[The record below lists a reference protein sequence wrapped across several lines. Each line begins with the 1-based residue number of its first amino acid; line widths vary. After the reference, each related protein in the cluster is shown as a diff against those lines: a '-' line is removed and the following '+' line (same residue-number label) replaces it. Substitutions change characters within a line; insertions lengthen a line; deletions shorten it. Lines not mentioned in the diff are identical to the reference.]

1 VAERS
6 AAHAALGRAVREVR
20 ADRRLSQEQLAHLSG
35 LDRSYVGGI
44 ERGERNPSYAN
55 LRKIADAL
63 GVPSSALLARAEELE
78 PHTGA

>member
-6 AAHAALGRAVREVR
+6 ATHAALGSAVRELR
-20 ADRRLSQEQLAHLSG
+20 TDRRLSQEQLAHLSG

-55 LRKIADAL
+55 LRKLADAL
-63 GVPSSALLARAEELE
+63 GVPSSALLERAETLE
-78 PHTGA
+78 SRSGA